1 MPAIGSTDTVAQATD
16 SGVPVA
22 QAGAGVKRAVN
33 PLEQFVGTG
42 ATVTKEQ
49 YDSATPSAGAP
60 AALGGAGKL
69 IEFAK
74 RYVGTPYKW
83 GGNGPLGFDCS
94 GFVQYVFKNSGIDL
108 PRISYQQATYGKRI
122 GLDQAKP
129 GDILAWDFNDR
140 NNGADHVAIYL
151 GGGMMIE
158 SPAPGKT
165 VRITK
170 VYGNPWAVSMN
181 L

>member
-1 MPAIGSTDTVAQATD
+1 MPAIGSTDTVAQTTD

-22 QAGAGVKRAVN
+22 QAGEGVQKAVN
-33 PLEQFVGTG
+33 PLDQFVGTNA
-42 ATVTKEQ
+42 ATVTKQQ
-49 YDSATPSAGAP
+49 YATPSPATP
-60 AALGGAGKL
+60 AALGGADKL

-122 GLDQAKP
+122 SVDQARP

-170 VYGNPWAVSMN
+170 VYGSPWAVSMN